1 MGLIYVNPEGH
12 LADGDPVRS
21 ADDIRNVFGR
31 MNFDDEEIVAIIGG
45 GHAFGKS
52 HGACEKGPGPSPNE
66 DPFNP
71 WPGSCGQVM
80 IIMIMLMMMM
90 MMMMVTMMMMII
102 MTGGGQHLHKWI

>member
-80 IIMIMLMMMM
+80 MIMMIMMMM
-90 MMMMVTMMMMII
+90 MMMMMI